1 MISPAEI
8 KKQALK
14 RWKPLLQSHIQ
25 GEPFFPKIIDRIG
38 KVKSGQITERFE
50 ILQKE
55 IEELYRFSKNQTGK
69 GYLVQ
74 TAGRNFRRTGSHDLP
89 DTLVFETIDDYI
101 YFIGCTKE
109 WRLFIDNYKTI
120 INTIPEL
127 KDWTLNNCLWLT
139 KGEIN
144 WNDVLKVCQFFMETP
159 RPNLYLR
166 QLPIEIH
173 TKFIE
178 ENNALIQSLL
188 DFLIPDHVRSAQ
200 QKRFV
205 ERFFLRYDEPL
216 IRLRFLDEN
225 PHPDFKFRDI
235 SIPLSDFE
243 TLELHA
249 GNVLIAEN
257 KMNFLT
263 LPLLGS
269 TVAIWSGGGFNIS
282 YLKNAPWL
290 SDKKIRYWGDID
302 EHGFQILHQLRSYHP
317 HAQSVMMDRTTFET
331 FQNYAVSGARNQSHN
346 LNLLTKE
353 ENELFQYL
361 KTSEKNRLE
370 QEKIPQ
376 VYVDGCLKMGL
387 YNSGYSSVSEKRD

>member
-14 RWKPLLQSHIQ
+14 WWKPLLQSHIQ
-25 GEPFFPKIIDRIG
+25 QEVFFPKIIDRIG
-38 KVKSGQITERFE
+38 KVKSGHITERFE

-55 IEELYRFSKNQTGK
+55 IEELYRYSKNQTVK

-89 DTLVFETIDDYI
+89 DTIIFESIEDYLYFTKYQKDWTVFLKHYEQVIS
-101 YFIGCTKE
+101 
-109 WRLFIDNYKTI
+109 I
-120 INTIPEL
+120 IPVL
-127 KDWTLNNCLWLT
+127 KDWTLQHCLWLT
-139 KGEIN
+139 DHHIDWE
-144 WNDVLKVCQFFMETP
+144 DVLKVCLYFIQTP

-178 ENNALIQSLL
+178 ENNTLIQSLL
-188 DFLIPDHVRSAQ
+188 DFLIPDHVRSPQ
-200 QKRFV
+200 QKRFA

-225 PHPDFKFRDI
+225 PNPDFKFRDI

-243 TLELHA
+243 TLELPVE
-249 GNVLIAEN
+249 NILIAEN

-263 LPLLGS
+263 LPLLKS

-282 YLKNAPWL
+282 YLKNAVWL
-290 SDKKIRYWGDID
+290 SDKKILYWGDID

-317 HAQSVMMDRTTFET
+317 HAQSIMMNRTTFET
-331 FQNYAVSGARNQSHN
+331 FQSYAVSGARNKSQN

-353 ENELFQYL
+353 ENDLFQYL
-361 KTSEKNRLE
+361 KTLEKNRLE

-376 VYVDGCLKMGL
+376 MYVDKCLKT
-387 YNSGYSSVSEKRD
+387 NI

>member
-14 RWKPLLQSHIQ
+14 WWKPLLQSHIL
-25 GEPFFPKIIDRIG
+25 EELFFPKIIDRIG
-38 KVKSGQITERFE
+38 KVKSGHITERFE
-50 ILQKE
+50 VLQKE
-55 IEELYRFSKNQTGK
+55 IEELYRYSKNQTGK

-89 DTLVFETIDDYI
+89 DSVVFETIDDYL
-101 YFIGCTKE
+101 YVIGCAKE
-109 WRLFIDNYKTI
+109 WRLFIANYNTI
-120 INTIPEL
+120 IGTIPGL

-139 KGEIN
+139 KGEIS
-144 WNDVLKVCQFFMETP
+144 WNDVLKVCRYFIETP

-200 QKRFV
+200 QKPFV

-216 IRLRFLDEN
+216 VRLRFLDEN
-225 PHPDFKFRDI
+225 PHPDFRFRDI

-243 TLELHA
+243 ALELPVE
-249 GNVLIAEN
+249 NILIAEN

-263 LPLLGS
+263 LPLLES
-269 TVAIWSGGGFNIS
+269 TVAIWSGGGFNIA
-282 YLKNAPWL
+282 YLKNALWL
-290 SDKKIRYWGDID
+290 SEKKILYWGDID
-302 EHGFQILHQLRSYHP
+302 EHGFQILHQLRSYHR

-331 FQNYAVSGARNQSHN
+331 FQNYAVSGARNKSQN
-346 LNLLTKE
+346 LNLLTKD
-353 ENELFQYL
+353 ENDLFQYL
-361 KTSEKNRLE
+361 KALEKNRLE

-376 VYVDGCLKMGL
+376 VYVDRCLR
-387 YNSGYSSVSEKRD
+387 NSIES